1 VIGEADDK
9 EGVKIVLTASRTDM
23 SDFEDD
29 AFTAFLCTFP
39 RLLAGIQVKKY
50 LKPCADEDGTCR
62 FAPYGLRKVEA
73 LLVEEFGRENV
84 VVAHPL
90 TLNRFVGLKTQL
102 IGISVHDPMGLAYV
116 SMTYN
121 SLIGFG
127 GESLNQHEFKRLME
141 NPVFRNFEG
150 KIIAGGPGVWQIRDA
165 KLQDTYGIDV
175 LMAGEAENDLI
186 PLVHRLLNEER
197 VDKYVHARKTDPRR
211 DRVPVI
217 LKPST
222 FGSVEITRGCGR
234 GCRFCTPTTRQA
246 YSFPID
252 HIMKEVKVNIDGG
265 LKSIFIVTDDVFL
278 YQSFPDF
285 RPNRE
290 KLAKLFNTIAAY
302 PGVQRI
308 NLSHGS
314 IAPIVYDPKMLAE
327 ISPIL
332 LEKSG
337 RKLRGKPFQTI
348 EVGIETGSTRIMTSC
363 MKGKALPLDV
373 KDWHE
378 IVTQGLSIMN
388 DNGWYPLCTMITGLP
403 GESEDDILQTLEL
416 MDKMKGYTLF
426 YVPLLFIPLEDAV
439 LRNAKRCEL
448 DHINELQWEFIA
460 TSWRRNLDIWAG
472 ERSWYYRMLGFP
484 LCWALLRWKHGSS
497 ATRAVMKSVGMPEF
511 LLPIG
516 EVAPCVPMPKT
527 SSATFER
534 EASQK
539 SGMDLKC

>member
-1 VIGEADDK
+1 MIGEADDK

-50 LKPCADEDGTCR
+50 LKPCADEDGTCG

-252 HIMKEVKVNIDGG
+252 HIMREVKVDIDGG
-265 LKSIFIVTDDVFL
+265 SKSIFVVTDDVFL
-278 YQSFPDF
+278 YQSFPGF
-285 RPNRE
+285 KPNRE
-290 KLAKLFNTIAAY
+290 KLVKLFNSIASY

-308 NLSHGS
+308 DISHGS

-327 ISPIL
+327 ISPTL

-348 EVGIETGSTRIMTSC
+348 EVGIETGSTKIMTSC

-378 IVTQGLSIMN
+378 IVTQGLGIMN
-388 DNGWYPLCTMITGLP
+388 DNGWYPLCTMMTGLP
-403 GESEDDILQTLEL
+403 EESEDDILQTLEL
-416 MDKMKGYTLF
+416 MDKMRSYTLF

-439 LRNAKRCEL
+439 LRSAKRCDL
-448 DHINELQWEFIA
+448 GHINDLQWEFIA
-460 TSWRRNLDIWAG
+460 TSWRRNLDIWGG
-472 ERSWYYRMLGFP
+472 EKSRYYRMLGFA
-484 LCWALLRWKHGSS
+484 LYWAFLRWKHGSR
-497 ATRAVMKSVGMPEF
+497 ATRAAMKFVGMSEF
-511 LLPIG
+511 LFP
-516 EVAPCVPMPKT
+516 
-527 SSATFER
+527 R
-534 EASQK
+534 EKLLGLRCDHRFCA
-539 SGMDLKC
+539 